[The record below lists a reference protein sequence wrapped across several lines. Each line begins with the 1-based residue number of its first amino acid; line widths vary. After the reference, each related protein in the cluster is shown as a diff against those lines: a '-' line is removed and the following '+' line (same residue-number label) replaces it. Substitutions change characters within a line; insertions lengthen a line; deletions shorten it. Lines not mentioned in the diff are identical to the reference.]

1 MERIYHTWDKWECYP
16 AGFFENRPKDNPKMS
31 EGECKYLYADFLRNI
46 ARFEAAMAGVLKD
59 WPNSCEQWLSNERMN
74 RIAWLG
80 HAGCCIAAMSPEE
93 NTRCAWHT
101 LTPRQQDVANACAL
115 LVLNRW
121 ERRHRPPALPLF
133 AWSANHA

>member
-1 MERIYHTWDKWECYP
+1 MNRAFYKFTDLEEYEWGMWAIARGELRKANMER
-16 AGFFENRPKDNPKMS
+16 A
-31 EGECKYLYADFLRNI
+31 ADLMRDPC
-46 ARFEAAMAGVLKD
+46 RFTRAMMTAIND
-59 WPNSCEQWLSNERMN
+59 WPKSCAHNLTVDAAN

-80 HAGCCIAAMSPEE
+80 HAGCCIGAMSPEE

-121 ERRHRPPALPLF
+121 ERRHRAPALPLF
-133 AWSANHA
+133 AWSAKHA

>member
-1 MERIYHTWDKWECYP
+1 MNRAFYKFTDLEEYEWGMWAIARGELRKANMERAAALMCDPCRFTRAMMAAINGW
-16 AGFFENRPKDNPKMS
+16 PKSCAHNLTVD
-31 EGECKYLYADFLRNI
+31 
-46 ARFEAAMAGVLKD
+46 AA
-59 WPNSCEQWLSNERMN
+59 N

-101 LTPRQQDVANACAL
+101 LTKRQQDVANACAL

-133 AWSANHA
+133 AWSAKHA